1 MMKDLTAK
9 KLLVNCKNIRS
20 VNKKAFPL
28 TQCGRSGDNRS
39 GLRRRLVIHSKVRQ
53 YKYKLGKEFKWKEG
67 HNQHIKTVDNSPQY
81 KCYDCGDKFKKK
93 SSLSRHIRTFH
104 KNEKPF
110 VCDKSSRTFTSEEML
125 QYHLTN
131 VECTK
136 KV

>member
-67 HNQHIKTVDNSPQY
+67 LSYHVKTVHNSPQY
-81 KCYDCGDKFKKK
+81 KCDDCGDKFKHK
-93 SSLSRHIRTFH
+93 SSLTQHVRSVH
-104 KNEKPF
+104 KGEKPF
-110 VCDKSSRTFTSEEML
+110 VCHKCCKAFTQNGSL
-125 QYHLTN
+125 QRHLTN
-131 VECTK
+131 VKC
-136 KV
+136 V